1 MIKNWK
7 LFLENSEDDDS
18 ELIRNGEELKA
29 SLKGFFAKFF
39 LVEFFLRITGN
50 KENIKQGVEV
60 ISETMIKMF
69 GECLAQKDFPEEFV
83 EILTNAF
90 AKSTESA
97 REIMINDSFEKGLDV
112 MVDNWIQ
119 TMIDIKKSWQREGE
133 EWKQEREKD
142 YADLSKSELNELIDK
157 ALDDRDFA
165 QVKFLSQYL
174 KESANY
180 NPQKEIE
187 DLSYKIAELFIQFV
201 IDNNLVK

>member
-133 EWKQEREKD
+133 GWKEEKD
-142 YADLSKSELNELIDK
+142 RDYSDLSKSELNELIDK

-201 IDNNLVK
+201 INNNLVK